1 MSLFCLF
8 VILCSVML
16 AANTANINSIHML
29 NDSNFKSWLENLSI
43 VLPVMDLDMALTVDS
58 PLPLTNEST
67 LNNKREMERWER
79 SNRMCIMIM
88 KKAIPEAFRS
98 SIIEKQLRLN
108 SFLHRLNKGLS
119 RMKRLKLVHS

>member
-29 NDSNFKSWLENLSI
+29 NDFNFKSWHVNLSI
-43 VLPVMDLDMALTVDS
+43 VLSVMDLNLALTVDS
-58 PLPLTNEST
+58 PLPLTDENT
-67 LNNKREMERWER
+67 PDNKKEMERWER

-88 KKAIPEAFRS
+88 KKAIPEAFKS
-98 SIIEKQLRLN
+98 SIIEKATTTKE
-108 SFLHRLNKGLS
+108 FLAQIEQRFVKNKKG
-119 RMKRLKLVHS
+119 